1 MSRLPWVCD
10 LSFASLKRTFCIGQG
25 YAKHSCEARIPK
37 GPPDTERPQIKSDT
51 HAVCKT
57 LRRSNLP
64 HRRPMRYAKRSA
76 AQRAKTHTHGVCKT
90 RRGSNKPK
98 RTPPGCA
105 KRSEA
110 QMCQN
115 ADPRG
120 VQNASLERLWVDMRT
135 GQENQTNGTE
145 TDTSHERFGLPPNRK
160 NLALAQNA
168 TLRCMQNTKSQ
179 IAYPTGV

>member
-1 MSRLPWVCD
+1 MCSSGGQTSLWPAVQTYVRNVLNRMIWDV
-10 LSFASLKRTFCIGQG
+10 FA
-25 YAKHSCEARIPK
+25 
-37 GPPDTERPQIKSDT
+37 PPGRPEG
-51 HAVCKT
+51 
-57 LRRSNLP
+57 LRRTSEPLASRPNVRQTF
-64 HRRPMRYAKRSA
+64 RRS
-76 AQRAKTHTHGVCKT
+76 
-90 RRGSNKPK
+90 SNKPK

-120 VQNASLERLWVDMRT
+120 VQNASLERLWVAMRT
-135 GQENQTNGTE
+135 GQENRTNETE